1 MKRLVKILG
10 IIAVMVV
17 LFSYGVTEFFKSP
30 RWIMFY
36 IQHIDVTDE
45 HIYVEGEYESDAFAR
60 DLLEKLKPFGVNARM
75 ACIMLPDGTF
85 HAVVVIFFE
94 NDVTFLV
101 DPQTDAITVI
111 FLENGITLLIEPQTD
126 KGV

>member
-10 IIAVMVV
+10 IIAVAVI
-17 LFSYGVTEFFKSP
+17 LFSYGVNEFFKSP

-60 DLLEKLKPFGVNARM
+60 DLLKKLKPFGVNARM
-75 ACIMLPDGTF
+75 ACITLPDGTF
-85 HAVVVIFFE
+85 HAKVVIFFE
-94 NDVTFLV
+94 NDIAFLV
-101 DPQTDAITVI
+101 EPQTDAIVVI
-111 FLENGITLLIEPQTD
+111 FFENGITLLIEPQRD